1 MQSQKSRDTRD
12 AANERIRRIQE
23 QIRAMDYVSSGTLVT
38 RTKVCGKPGCR
49 CAHDPAAAPRAMLRV
64 GAHEGRQVH
73 RMLSAEQAT
82 VLKKAIANYR
92 AILRLLPAAC
102 MGASDATAPWGGNPK
117 KVRITISRGNPRT

>member
-1 MQSQKSRDTRD
+1 MDSQKSRDTRD

-49 CAHDPAAAPRAMLRV
+49 CAHDPAARHGPYYEWGYMKD
-64 GAHEGRQVH
+64 GRQVH
-73 RMLSAEQAT
+73 RTLSAEQAT

-92 AILRLLPAAC
+92 AILRLLREWEGQTLRVL
-102 MGASDATAPWGGNPK
+102 GAQTPRKSK
-117 KVRITISRGNPRT
+117 SRKS

>member
-1 MQSQKSRDTRD
+1 MASQKSRDTRN

-49 CAHDPAAAPRAMLRV
+49 CAHDPAARHGPYCEWGYMKD
-64 GAHEGRQVH
+64 GRQVH
-73 RMLSAEQAT
+73 RTLSAEQAT

-92 AILRLLPAAC
+92 AILRLLREWEGQTLRVL
-102 MGASDATAPWGGNPK
+102 GAQTPRKSK
-117 KVRITISRGNPRT
+117 SRKS